1 MRVAVDYS
9 WMGSTGIGR
18 VASEVLKYKN
28 DSVEIV
34 PIRVGSSNAGI
45 FTPLSLTQNLIAL
58 EADFFWSP
66 GFMPPLLS
74 SRMPAAI
81 TIHDLTHLHFYS
93 KLHKIYFSEIIKRLL
108 KNIQIIFTV
117 SHFTKNEILKW
128 SQIEESKVI
137 VIPNGVDEQFSQIGE
152 KAKFEYPYILY
163 IGNRR
168 GYKNIFRLMLGFSQS
183 GLIEDGFFLA
193 LSGDRD
199 SEMIDL
205 ERRAG
210 IENKVY
216 YLGKIPESSLPA
228 VYRGAQA
235 LAFPSLYEGFGLPI
249 VEAMACGTPVL
260 TSNTSSMPEV
270 AGGASLLVDPY
281 SVREIADG
289 LTLISKNTALRED
302 LIGKGIERAKDY
314 SWKITS
320 EKYWSV
326 IVNAVTDGA

>member
-1 MRVAVDYS
+1 
-9 WMGSTGIGR
+9 
-18 VASEVLKYKN
+18 
-28 DSVEIV
+28 
-34 PIRVGSSNAGI
+34 
-45 FTPLSLTQNLIAL
+45 
-58 EADFFWSP
+58 
-66 GFMPPLLS
+66 
-74 SRMPAAI
+74 
-81 TIHDLTHLHFYS
+81 
-93 KLHKIYFSEIIKRLL
+93 
-108 KNIQIIFTV
+108 
-117 SHFTKNEILKW
+117 
-128 SQIEESKVI
+128 VI